1 MKIDW
6 ERHMDR
12 KNEKTEIKRV
22 KPDPKTGLNDLQ
34 VNERLHTGHYNKEST
49 LPTKSYGRIVR
60 DNVCTLFNLI
70 NIVLA
75 AAVLYVGS
83 YKNMLFMGVVLC
95 NIAIG
100 IFQEVRAKRTVD
112 RLSIISA
119 SKVKAI
125 RNGCVREVD
134 VNEIVLD
141 DVLELQNGNQVPTDC
156 IVLEGACD
164 VNESLL
170 TGESDAIHKKP
181 GDTLLSGSF
190 LVSGK
195 CRACA
200 EHVGDDNYASTVF
213 SGAKYIK
220 KVNSEIMLSLIHI

>member
-34 VNERLHTGHYNKEST
+34 VNERLHTGHYNKESS

-100 IFQEVRAKRTVD
+100 IFQAG
-112 RLSIISA
+112 
-119 SKVKAI
+119 I
-125 RNGCVREVD
+125 RH
-134 VNEIVLD
+134 
-141 DVLELQNGNQVPTDC
+141 
-156 IVLEGACD
+156 
-164 VNESLL
+164 S
-170 TGESDAIHKKP
+170 
-181 GDTLLSGSF
+181 
-190 LVSGK
+190 
-195 CRACA
+195 
-200 EHVGDDNYASTVF
+200 VF
-213 SGAKYIK
+213 SSLPVSWLHPDI
-220 KVNSEIMLSLIHI
+220 LSFWQRG